1 MTNAVR
7 TVQQPNRQREQ
18 QAAVAFL
25 KAVLRAGPV
34 RVDDVWAR
42 ARAASIAKLYVRQAK
57 QHLKVENV
65 KSGFGREGYWS
76 WRLPA

>member
-42 ARAASIAKLYVRQAK
+42 ARAASIAKLYVR
-57 QHLKVENV
+57 
-65 KSGFGREGYWS
+65 
-76 WRLPA
+76 